1 MGRLRAP
8 VAAGLATL
16 AVACVLFPGGGRAAR
31 RCCSSTGRPPRSRRT
46 PGRGSS
52 CWARRR
58 RSASRGVPWAPRP
71 SGYRPPVERPV
82 VGGVGA
88 ARGRAGG
95 RRRRPASAGRVL
107 AAWGP
112 GATPGLWAA
121 VVLGVAA
128 VGLAVGRPRVG
139 AVPVVAAALV
149 GGLAAGLLPATGTAV
164 ADGPFVRLA
173 DLADGG
179 PLRSGATALPA
190 ADLELTLIDGSA
202 AAVTADGIAT
212 FGHGHVDVVAR
223 VPADDRVRHA
233 GGILG
238 VAGDRVAR
246 FVAPGTLL
254 VTGLRPG
261 DPTAVRVQG
270 VAEASAVGS
279 DGTVWLRGYGEPAA
293 AVRRLDLHAYS
304 GAVTLDVTVLPVVTV
319 DAPVGA
325 APLAAADL
333 LPVPDGAL
341 RRTATRLERVTA
353 APGRTVVT
361 PLAGG
366 LDPVCG
372 LTAVAR
378 SATLGAPG
386 PFAAHPGRRRLA
398 GGERAAPARRTGR
411 RAARRSGRRCPGPP
425 SPWSRRRTAASSSR
439 RGRAS
444 GRWRRTRPSRTCRPP
459 APTACP
465 TRPPPGRPPRWCR
478 SRTRAPTGW
487 ARRSAW
493 TGAGRAAP
501 ATARSAPSPRTAAP
515 ACRWAGGWTPRPAR
529 SGRTG
534 RAAPGGWRGRRPV
547 HARPARPETRLPPVP
562 LPASSMSLVPDLGD
576 RPPLVA
582 TPEGAYRLDGTRV
595 VDGPVTGGV
604 VRADGRGWLLAGG
617 RVLALADGRVLGP
630 VIDGTGPGAP
640 VPVQLAKGVPA
651 ARLVLGDAS
660 LGLDAQGRAAVLAD
674 GVVLAVTTD
683 GVAGGAGPAADR
695 LDHRR
700 GRPRAARR
708 QRRAAAGGAA
718 GLGRLSPRRRA
729 RLPAVVSRRAVAR
742 APPRS
747 RSPRRPRPRPAGR
760 SARCRP
766 APTPRRPRSRST
778 AVPDSTTQATIA
790 GHRQQHDHRG
800 DRGQRVVAGQADP
813 DPGGGGAQHDGQ
825 RHPAGVERDRA
836 AEGHPLDDVG
846 RRLPATA
853 GRTPPPAP
861 PAGRRSAARP
871 AAPQR
876 APKASTQPALNTRR
890 GGQPPAGPPVDLPAA
905 LRGQQ
910 LVDRVAEEPDVDRR
924 PDQRTPSP
932 RRAAACVVLATTPI
946 GSPIAPLP
954 AIAATTICATASTA
968 TAALRRRGRASTER
982 WEVTVMA
989 PIIDLP
995 ANPG

>member
-16 AVACVLFPGGGRAAR
+16 AVACVLFP
-31 RCCSSTGRPPRSRRT
+31 
-46 PGRGSS
+46 
-52 CWARRR
+52 W
-58 RSASRGVPWAPRP
+58 W
-71 SGYRPPVERPV
+71 
-82 VGGVGA
+82 
-88 ARGRAGG
+88 RAGG
-95 RRRRPASAGRVL
+95 TPVLLVDGPPAPLAADAWTGVELLGAPPSIGLAVLAAIGLGLPDRWALPVAGLVGGATAASAGRVL

-121 VVLGVAA
+121 VVLGVTA

-190 ADLELTLIDGSA
+190 ADLRLTLIDGSA
-202 AAVTADGIAT
+202 AAVTVDGIAT

-261 DPTAVRVQG
+261 DPTTVRVRG
-270 VAEASAVGS
+270 VAEASAVGA
-279 DGTVWLRGYGEPAA
+279 DGTVWLRGYGEPAG
-293 AVRRLDLHAYS
+293 AVRRLDLHAYH

-341 RRTATRLERVTA
+341 RRTASRLERVTA

-386 PFAAHPGRRRLA
+386 PFAPTPDGGAWLAANGRLLRVAPDGVLRAVRAPLPGAAVAMVTTPDGGLVVATRLGLWA
-398 GGERAAPARRTGR
+398 LAANAPLADLPPTRSDCVPDPPA
-411 RAARRSGRRCPGPP
+411 AGPP
-425 SPWSRRRTAASSSR
+425 ATLVPITNTGTDRLGAPLGVDGRWASSTRDGQISTVSAD
-439 RGRAS
+439 G
-444 GRWRRTRPSRTCRPP
+444 RTRVPLG
-459 APTACP
+459 
-465 TRPPPGRPPRWCR
+465 GRLD
-478 SRTRAPTGW
+478 A
-487 ARRSAW
+487 
-493 TGAGRAAP
+493 
-501 ATARSAPSPRTAAP
+501 APSPIWP
-515 ACRWAGGWTPRPAR
+515 DGAGGAWWLEGT
-529 SGRTG
+529 T
-534 RAAPGGWRGRRPV
+534 PV

-562 LPASSMSLVPDLGD
+562 LPASPMSLVPDLGD

-582 TPEGAYRLDGTRV
+582 TPQGAYRLDGTRL

-617 RVLALADGRVLGP
+617 RVLPLADGRVLGP
-630 VIDGTGPGAP
+630 VIEGTGPAAP

-674 GVVLAVTTD
+674 GVVLAITTD
-683 GVAGGAGPAADR
+683 GAVRPVAQDPRLTALTTVEGG
-695 LDHRR
+695 LV
-700 GRPRAARR
+700 
-708 QRRAAAGGAA
+708 Q
-718 GLGRLSPRRRA
+718 
-729 RLPAVVSRRAVAR
+729 
-742 APPRS
+742 
-747 RSPRRPRPRPAGR
+747 
-760 SARCRP
+760 
-766 APTPRRPRSRST
+766 
-778 AVPDSTTQATIA
+778 
-790 GHRQQHDHRG
+790 RG
-800 DRGQRVVAGQADP
+800 DNGALLRVEL
-813 DPGGGGAQHDGQ
+813 PG
-825 RHPAGVERDRA
+825 
-836 AEGHPLDDVG
+836 
-846 RRLPATA
+846 
-853 GRTPPPAP
+853 
-861 PAGRRSAARP
+861 
-871 AAPQR
+871 
-876 APKASTQPALNTRR
+876 
-890 GGQPPAGPPVDLPAA
+890 
-905 LRGQQ
+905 
-910 LVDRVAEEPDVDRR
+910 
-924 PDQRTPSP
+924 
-932 RRAAACVVLATTPI
+932 
-946 GSPIAPLP
+946 
-954 AIAATTICATASTA
+954 
-968 TAALRRRGRASTER
+968 
-982 WEVTVMA
+982 
-989 PIIDLP
+989 
-995 ANPG
+995 